1 MGRSLNLAHSMAA
14 KVAYNT
20 SAQSDALTRAAGF
33 SR

>member
-1 MGRSLNLAHSMAA
+1 MSFKIQVGE
-14 KVAYNT
+14 VVPNT